1 MAAALPML
9 SLLFIY
15 LYVLLTICPGVFL
28 DALPLFCVCVCVC
41 MHLFFVCWRCRLLQ
55 YVVFLLHLS
64 QDHKCVL
71 AVWSL
76 GVTCIR
82 FVTHSSRL
90 LSQLIVNVPSFSC
103 TRTDGL
109 HVFDT
114 VFCFFV
120 LVPFFFTFTLTC
132 DPFLCRVSV
141 CELLESGR
149 VFVVYG
155 L

>member
-1 MAAALPML
+1 M
-9 SLLFIY
+9 
-15 LYVLLTICPGVFL
+15 
-28 DALPLFCVCVCVC
+28 
-41 MHLFFVCWRCRLLQ
+41 
-55 YVVFLLHLS
+55 
-64 QDHKCVL
+64 L

-114 VFCFFV
+114 VFCYFF